1 METPSMAA
9 NLKYRL
15 TPTGVPVLPPG
26 ASVGFFVPSLLG
38 RVAGPGKPA
47 YGATELFRT
56 PARPHR
62 RPSKVGG
69 AVESYSPFVFTPH
82 SACSFSLPRR
92 AASVAFTGSQRG
104 GDFHSPVLSGCMT

>member
-26 ASVGFFVPSLLG
+26 APVGFFVPSLLG

-47 YGATELFRT
+47 YGATEFFALPLGRVACRNKQA
-56 PARPHR
+56 ARSSR
-62 RPSKVGG
+62 
-69 AVESYSPFVFTPH
+69 AVL
-82 SACSFSLPRR
+82 SFSLPRR
-92 AASVAFTGSQRG
+92 AATVAFTGSQRG